1 MSYRYMRTIV
11 FFDLPTISLDD
22 KKRYRAFRKFL
33 LSEGFM
39 MLQESVYCKLSLNQ
53 TNANTLK
60 DIIEKNKPSMGIVQI
75 LTITEKQFQSMEY
88 IVGENKS
95 SLVDTDEGLIIL

>member
-22 KKRYRAFRKFL
+22 KRRYRSFRKFL

-39 MLQESVYCKLSLNQ
+39 MLQESFYCKLSLDQ
-53 TNANTLK
+53 TNSNTSKYRL
-60 DIIEKNKPSMGIVQI
+60 EKNKPSMGIVQI
-75 LTITEKQFQSMEY
+75 LTITEKPFQSMEY

-95 SLVDTDEGLIIL
+95 SLLDTDEGLIIL

>member
-1 MSYRYMRTIV
+1 MRTIV
-11 FFDLPTISLDD
+11 FFDLPTISLND
-22 KKRYRAFRKFL
+22 KKRYRSFRKFL

-53 TNANTLK
+53 TKANTLK
-60 DIIEKNKPSMGIVQI
+60 DRIEKNKPSMGIVQI

-95 SLVDTDEGLIIL
+95 SLLDTDEGLIIL

>member
-1 MSYRYMRTIV
+1 MRTIV
-11 FFDLPTISLDD
+11 FFDLPTQSLDD
-22 KKRYRAFRKFL
+22 KRRYRAFRKFL
-33 LSEGFM
+33 LTEGFM

-53 TNANTLK
+53 TNVNTLK
-60 DIIEKNKPSMGIVQI
+60 DRIEKNKPSIGIVQI